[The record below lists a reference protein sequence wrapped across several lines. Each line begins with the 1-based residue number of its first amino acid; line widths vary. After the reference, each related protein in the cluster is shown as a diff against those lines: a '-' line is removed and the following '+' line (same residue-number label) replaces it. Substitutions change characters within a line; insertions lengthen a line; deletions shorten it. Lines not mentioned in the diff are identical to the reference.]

1 MVVGIVVGAASLAM
15 ILLIMMISRRKK
27 KDREQEIKAAAM
39 LLKERQLRNAIDMNK
54 KNGAQR
60 EQLIL
65 VVSWKDDKKRKFIF
79 DPATGVRI
87 GRGRDENQICVPLD
101 TVSQKHCMIFSND
114 GYLYVKD
121 LNSANGT
128 YIKRGLKKY
137 LVRDCQLCRDNDSI
151 IVGGIAFKIRSFWID
166 SAYI

>member
-1 MVVGIVVGAASLAM
+1 MVVGIVVGVASLAM

-101 TVSQKHCMIFSND
+101 TVSQKWHV
-114 GYLYVKD
+114 YK
-121 LNSANGT
+121 A
-128 YIKRGLKKY
+128 R
-137 LVRDCQLCRDNDSI
+137 
-151 IVGGIAFKIRSFWID
+151 A
-166 SAYI
+166 